1 MTHTS
6 HPTLAPCP
14 ALLLFG
20 NDQVGHPHA
29 AWFAGDELKA
39 AERASGALGYAA
51 LRLTNVDEHALAL
64 RLPRGQLEPDGRVQ
78 VPALSPELFQV
89 LQVLVLGVRLAR
101 VRPAPA
107 PAAPPPSPQPLPPA
121 LLRS

>member
-6 HPTLAPCP
+6 HPTLGPCP

-20 NDQVGHPHA
+20 NDQAGRPHA
-29 AWFAGDELKA
+29 AWFTGNELEA

-51 LRLTNVDEHALAL
+51 LRLTDVDEHALAL
-64 RLPRGQLEPDGRVQ
+64 RLPRGQLERDGQVQ
-78 VPALSPELFQV
+78 VPALSSELFQV
-89 LQVLVLGVRLAR
+89 LQVLVLGVRLLR
-101 VRPAPA
+101 VRPAPQA
-107 PAAPPPSPQPLPPA
+107 IAPPQQPASPA